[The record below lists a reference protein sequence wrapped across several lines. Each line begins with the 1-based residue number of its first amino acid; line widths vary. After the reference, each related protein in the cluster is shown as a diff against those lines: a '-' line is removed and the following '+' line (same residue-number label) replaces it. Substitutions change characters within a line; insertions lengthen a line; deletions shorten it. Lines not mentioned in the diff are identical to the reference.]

1 MNSVKLKDFVLRW
14 LICTVAVLIAEHIV
28 SGIHYEGW
36 GDLLVATLILGLLNY
51 FIKPLLMILSMPLL
65 IFTLG
70 FFTLVINAFLL
81 LTVSYLVKG
90 FHVDGFAPA
99 FWGALVISIVTILLN
114 QLIGLNSVRIQKIKK
129 NNDDDGIID
138 V

>member
-36 GDLLVATLILGLLNY
+36 VDLLVATLILGLLNY

-70 FFTLVINAFLL
+70 FYVSHQCVFVINRKLF
-81 LTVSYLVKG
+81 SEG
-90 FHVDGFAPA
+90 
-99 FWGALVISIVTILLN
+99 ISC
-114 QLIGLNSVRIQKIKK
+114 
-129 NNDDDGIID
+129 
-138 V
+138 